1 MARILVVDDDLS
13 LQTALELFLT
23 EIGHEVFKA
32 SNGLQALELTRALNP
47 DLLILDIMMPTMN
60 GLEVC
65 KTIKKESDIPIIILS
80 AKDAAEDRV
89 QGLENG
95 ADDYVTKPFNLKEL
109 ELRITAR
116 LRPQNENSKT
126 KRYVFKDLIIDY
138 EQRQVLLKNN
148 SVELTPLEFDL
159 LWFLASHPNRL
170 IEHQELLTKIWG
182 RQEINPNLL
191 HVYMRKLRNK
201 LEISPKNPAHI
212 HNVWEQGYI
221 FKS

>member
-1 MARILVVDDDLS
+1 
-13 LQTALELFLT
+13 
-23 EIGHEVFKA
+23 
-32 SNGLQALELTRALNP
+32 
-47 DLLILDIMMPTMN
+47 MMPKMN